1 VVTYLRIDNLTT
13 ASSWHL
19 SQRDRIVSDADGYS
33 GGSLSHRS
41 CRLRT
46 ARITVAVVDIAR
58 HFQTG
63 QQFDTACEAARR
75 RGQACALVSDDKLRP
90 ARPELLKRSGFV
102 LLAAVVD
109 R

>member
-1 VVTYLRIDNLTT
+1 
-13 ASSWHL
+13 
-19 SQRDRIVSDADGYS
+19 
-33 GGSLSHRS
+33 
-41 CRLRT
+41 LRT

-63 QQFDTACEAARR
+63 QQFDTACEAADRR

-90 ARPELLKRSGFV
+90 ARPELLKRSGFF
-102 LLAAVVD
+102 LLAAVEFD